1 MTTSSLKKRI
11 QEDMKTAMRQRDK
24 TRLGAVR
31 LILAA
36 VKQREVDTR
45 QDLDDAQI
53 ISVLAKMLKQRRE
66 SLEQFS
72 KAGRDD
78 LVAQEQF
85 ELDLIKTYMPEELSG
100 EEIESLIAAAI
111 TQTGATGLR
120 DMGKVMG
127 QLKPQ
132 LMGRADMAL
141 VSREVKA
148 RLAE

>member
-1 MTTSSLKKRI
+1 MTTSSLKTRI

-24 TRLGAVR
+24 VRLGAVR

-36 VKQREVDTR
+36 VKQREVDSR
-45 QDLDDAQI
+45 QDLDDPQI
-53 ISVLAKMLKQRRE
+53 IAVLDKMLKQRRE
-66 SLEQFS
+66 SLVQFS

-85 ELDLIKTYMPEELSG
+85 EVDLIKTYMPEELSG
-100 EEIESLIAAAI
+100 EEIESHISAAI
-111 TQTGATGLR
+111 TATGATGMR

-127 QLKPQ
+127 ELKSQ
-132 LMGRADMAL
+132 LMGRADMAV

-148 RLAE
+148 RLAG

>member
-1 MTTSSLKKRI
+1 MTTSSLKTRI

-24 TRLGAVR
+24 ARLGAVR

-36 VKQREVDTR
+36 VKQREVDSR
-45 QDLDDAQI
+45 LDLDDAQI
-53 ISVLAKMLKQRRE
+53 IAVLDKMLKQRRE

-85 ELDLIKTYMPEELSG
+85 EVDLIKTYMPEELSG
-100 EEIESLIAAAI
+100 EEIESLISAAI
-111 TQTGATGLR
+111 SATGASGLR

-132 LMGRADMAL
+132 LMGRADMAV

-148 RLAE
+148 RLSG